1 MVRNLEAQ
9 AVDDAL
15 DLFALLMATR
25 LINPARRASDKE
37 RLAVLPQLEKA
48 SRTLARAAKVLFEE
62 LELVEELGADVD
74 VAALWAAVE
83 EVAPRTWC

>member
-1 MVRNLEAQ
+1 MRNLEAQ

-25 LINPARRASDKE
+25 LISPARRASDKE

-48 SRTLARAAKVLFEE
+48 ARVLAKASKILTKE
-62 LELVEELGADVD
+62 LDLVAEAGTDLD
-74 VAALWAAVE
+74 VAAL
-83 EVAPRTWC
+83 